1 MKVLTLLN
9 EKGGVGKTTLADHIA
24 AGLALK
30 GKRVVV
36 IDADP
41 QGHAA
46 ALLNQPEAPGLYN
59 LLIRKE
65 EWEDVL
71 VPIPTHV
78 YDPAAPEPD
87 EQRRNI
93 KTRNGAGGELYLLPG
108 NVETRAI
115 GAVNPNPFLL
125 REKLRDLA
133 GWADVAVI
141 DTSPT
146 PSQFHTTI
154 YMATDSILF
163 PVQPAYLSLDGLAKS
178 IIRQEQARLER
189 EGMHE
194 GSIARMGIIPTMFRS
209 NTEAHDV
216 ALRQLLSEHKRL
228 VWPPV
233 PQRTIWEKAAFVGKL
248 MYRYA
253 PYSPE
258 TDEGNL
264 VTKELWALIDRVE
277 QSLGMEMTAHV

>member
-46 ALLNQPEAPGLYN
+46 ALLNQAEAPGLYN
-59 LLIRKE
+59 LLIRGE

-71 VPIPTHV
+71 VPIPTNV
-78 YDPAAPEPD
+78 YDPAATES
-87 EQRRNI
+87 EALGVA
-93 KTRNGAGGELYLLPG
+93 TRNSSGGELYLLPG